1 MARDRKNDS
10 LLCPVNDSYIMLFQK
25 YKLIALSHVIYISL
39 VALKGNFE
47 SCFSNSKLAPFLR
60 YAASIKFTYTMF
72 ETEGMVVCY
81 YMEESKTNI
90 LISEVKYEG
99 DRLEEEFALYLFD
112 MF

>member
-1 MARDRKNDS
+1 
-10 LLCPVNDSYIMLFQK
+10 
-25 YKLIALSHVIYISL
+25 
-39 VALKGNFE
+39 
-47 SCFSNSKLAPFLR
+47 
-60 YAASIKFTYTMF
+60 MF